1 MLTVTDKAAQYFLD
15 TLKKESAPGGACR
28 IVKSEESYRFIL
40 DEAKEGDQVFEH
52 EGENYLLLDTEVGEA
67 LSSATLDVHESPEGT
82 RLTLSGGDTS

>member
-1 MLTVTDKAAQYFLD
+1 MLTVTDKAAQYFRE
-15 TLKKESAPGGACR
+15 TLKKKSAPWVAR
-28 IVKSEESYRFIL
+28 IVNTEEGYRFIL

-67 LSSATLDVHESPEGT
+67 LCSATLDVHESPECT